1 MIGDD
6 RAILQYRRMLR
17 LRLSEYERE
26 MMTGYRL
33 AREITDCGLA
43 QAGVRLESA
52 LAALQREIGQVR
64 SQMLVLEGIAE
75 KPAKPAEGESH

>member
-1 MIGDD
+1 MGDD

-33 AREITDCGLA
+33 AREVVDCGLA
-43 QAGVRLESA
+43 QSGVRLESA

-64 SQMLVLEGIAE
+64 SQMLVLESIAG

>member
-1 MIGDD
+1 MMGDD
-6 RAILQYRRMLR
+6 SAILQYRRMLR

-33 AREITDCGLA
+33 AREIPDCGLA
-43 QAGVRLESA
+43 QARVRLESA

-64 SQMLVLEGIAE
+64 SQMVALEGIAE